1 MRFRNGLLPV
11 LATTLVMAAA
21 CGGSGSGGTSGAAG
35 AASAGSSAGTTVA
48 LSRSTA
54 SSPATWKSIPVP
66 GTLPCSDKAADPTR
80 GITDTSIKI
89 GGLGTLSNSG
99 TSTYQ
104 ETDLGAQARFA
115 RENAAGGVIGRKID
129 YIGMSDDGLS
139 AQQNADAG
147 KKLAE
152 NEKVFAVA
160 PVATSIGAYADS
172 LCANEVPAFGW
183 AFNNGLCNRANTFG
197 ITGCLLPDKYNSIQ
211 VGPYVELLAGKADK
225 SVVLLGVDNASARQ
239 GVADTK
245 RSLERAGLK
254 VVMTSNALQLGQ
266 PPADPSSLV
275 RQIMTANNG
284 KPPAMIYH
292 VTDFVNVTALIQT
305 MTAAGYQGIQIS
317 AVGYDPRL
325 AGLKAL
331 DDTNTYLQWLPFQ
344 TTDNATVRQ
353 MTDDVTKYGKG
364 AGLSITTAMG
374 WISADMLIAGL
385 KATGKDLTV
394 DKFLSTLNSPN
405 FHYGDGIFIGRNT
418 WPENHFY
425 GAPCATATKLKDGK
439 YSLAVPLVCNDPYA
453 D

>member
-1 MRFRNGLLPV
+1 M
-11 LATTLVMAAA
+11 LATMLVLAAA
-21 CGGSGSGGTSGAAG
+21 CGGSGADGTDG
-35 AASAGSSAGTTVA
+35 AASADSSAGTTVA

-54 SSPATWKSIPVP
+54 SSPATWTSIPVS
-66 GTLPCSDKAADPTR
+66 GDLQCSGQAPDPTQ

-104 ETDLGAQARFA
+104 ETDLGARARFA
-115 RENAAGGVIGRKID
+115 RENAAGGVFGRKID

-139 AQQNADAG
+139 AQQNADVG

-160 PVATSIGAYADS
+160 PVATSISAYADS
-172 LCANEVPAFGW
+172 LCANKVPAFGW
-183 AFNNGLCNRANTFG
+183 SFNNGLCNRANTFG

-211 VGPYVELLAGKADK
+211 VGPYVELLADKSDK

-254 VVMTSNALQLGQ
+254 VVMTSNTLQLGQ
-266 PPADPSSLV
+266 PPADPSTLV
-275 RQIMTANNG
+275 RQIMTANSG

-292 VTDFVNVTALIQT
+292 VTDFVNVTALVQT
-305 MTAAGYQGIQIS
+305 LTAAGYQGIQIS

-331 DDTNTYLQWLPFQ
+331 DDTYTYLQWLPFQ
-344 TTDNATVRQ
+344 TTDNAVVRQ
-353 MTDDVTKYGKG
+353 MTDDIAKYGEG

-374 WISADMLIAGL
+374 WITADMVIAGL

-394 DKFLSTLNSPN
+394 DKFLSTLNGPD
-405 FHYGDGIFIGRNT
+405 FHYGDGIFLGRT
-418 WPENHFY
+418 AWPENHY
-425 GAPCATATKLKDGK
+425 YAAPCATATNLKDGK
-439 YSLAVPLVCNDPYA
+439 YALAVPLVCNDPYA